1 MNNSDN
7 NVGKEGPEE
16 KRPKLWGAIYMLL
29 GVIGLAFSAYE
40 LLNSIGMVPL
50 YGTVTT
56 ASLAGVLSILIIIYG
71 YRVMNR
77 DY

>member
-7 NVGKEGPEE
+7 NVDKEGPEE